1 MPEEQMPRKRNPL
14 AQARANIARLASS
27 IQGSGHGSA
36 DADRTPDEPS
46 GGGSGLHFSAS
57 TTRRALG
64 VIAVGAVAAAVVTI
78 FLTGGFSNESNL
90 QTRPP
95 GHPVTSGAAAGEA
108 FGTARQGDCLTW
120 SKSDASDLDKVDCGS
135 EHLFEVAAE
144 IDLSQ
149 YPGAEFGPDSK
160 FPGVLRFAELK
171 DQLCVPAVQQYLGA
185 QFDPNGKFSV
195 GLINPG
201 DAGWASN
208 ERTLRCGLQYSGNS
222 GSLRPIIGPVAE
234 QDQSDVLD
242 PGVCVGINQNL
253 PADPV
258 DCAQPHAFET
268 VAVIDLAT
276 QFPAG
281 PPSVEEQDRFIEPA
295 CTKASS
301 DYLGSPDA
309 LRNKTLTLFWGQF
322 DATSWL
328 AGSRKVNCS
337 VGKGADV
344 GFAPVQNSAKGDIL
358 IDGQPP
364 VPPPAVPDGRS
375 VPTPLPGAAP
385 APLPP
390 G

>member
-1 MPEEQMPRKRNPL
+1 MPTKRNPL
-14 AQARANIARLASS
+14 AKLRSGLASLGPS
-27 IQGSGHGSA
+27 HDRIGS
-36 DADRTPDEPS
+36 EPNGTDPAPES
-46 GGGSGLHFSAS
+46 GGGRSHRLHFSAS

-64 VIAVGAVAAAVVTI
+64 VIAFGAVAAAVVTI
-78 FLTGGFSNESNL
+78 FLTGGFSNDSNL
-90 QTRPP
+90 QTRQP
-95 GHPVTSGAAAGEA
+95 GQAAATGAAAGEA
-108 FGTARQGDCLTW
+108 FGTARSGDCLTW
-120 SKSDASDLDKVDCGS
+120 SKSDASDLSKVDCGG

-144 IDLSQ
+144 IDLST
-149 YPGAEFGPDSK
+149 YPGAEFGPGSK

-171 DQLCVPAVQQYLGA
+171 DQLCTPAVENYLGA

-201 DAGWASN
+201 DAGWAAN

-222 GSLRPIIGPVAE
+222 GALRPIIGTVAE
-234 QDQSDVLD
+234 QDQSDVLE

-258 DCAQPHAFET
+258 DCSQPHAFET
-268 VAVIDLAT
+268 VAIIDLAA

-281 PPSVEEQDRFIEPA
+281 PPSVEDQDKFIEPA
-295 CTKASS
+295 CTQASTA
-301 DYLGSPDA
+301 YLGSPDA

-344 GFAPVQNSAKGDIL
+344 GFAPIQNSAKGDIL